1 MHDQA
6 ERKPQPRLRMRAGRV
21 AGQPACAL
29 LLLLVISLAAC
40 SSSPSGK
47 RGDDPDP
54 ALLAHAGEPI
64 RNVFIGNFIR
74 DWQIVS
80 RNTVRMEFNRQRHFL
95 VELGPP
101 CSSVLGEVTSLELMP
116 NHSGYLSVFDQV
128 QAGDMHCRIESIR
141 ELDYQAVLAEQAP

>member
-6 ERKPQPRLRMRAGRV
+6 EMARHRRPWTKADRAVGTPRT
-21 AGQPACAL
+21 AL
-29 LLLLVISLAAC
+29 LLLVFMSLAAC
-40 SSSPSGK
+40 SASPSG
-47 RGDDPDP
+47 RQGDAPDP
-54 ALLAHAGEPI
+54 ALLAHAGEPV

-74 DWQIVS
+74 DWQVIS

-101 CSSVLGEVTSLELMP
+101 CSSVLGEVISLELMP

-128 QAGDMHCRIESIR
+128 QAGDMRCRIESIR
-141 ELDYQAVLAEQAP
+141 ELDYQAALAEQVP